1 MSLRHLMPISAMGTI
16 CLKIAKIG
24 LKKHGIEIDQVVRRG

>member
-1 MSLRHLMPISAMGTI
+1 MLISATETI

-24 LKKHGIEIDQVVRRG
+24 RKKHGIEIDQVVRRG